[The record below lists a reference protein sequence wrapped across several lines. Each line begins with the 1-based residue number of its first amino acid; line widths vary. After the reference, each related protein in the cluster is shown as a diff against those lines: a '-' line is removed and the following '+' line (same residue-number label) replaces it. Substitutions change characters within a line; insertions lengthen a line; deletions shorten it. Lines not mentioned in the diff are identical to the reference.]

1 MEKGVIITSNLEKGG
16 SNMKDFN
23 KMIEEQIR
31 KNNMDAKKQEKQAQ
45 ETAKE
50 EALDEMAQRADK
62 ELRFANKMLEL
73 YEKFFLDTTLVSII
87 ENQIKNM
94 TCEEDRYKT
103 FKVSIN
109 YNLYRVS
116 KETIELGYGVRK
128 ISSIR
133 GMYVSEP
140 DIGETLEISGKDV
153 TDGDMELVSNV
164 LPKWTLLENLDSFYT
179 YSMTEKYNSEGYEY
193 IMFTFTTSLQKL
205 IDMYYVEKER
215 QEERIRLN
223 NGLKK

>member
-1 MEKGVIITSNLEKGG
+1 
-16 SNMKDFN
+16 MKDFN

-31 KNNMDAKKQEKQAQ
+31 KNNMDAKKQEEQAQ

-62 ELRFANKMLEL
+62 ELRFANKMQEL
-73 YEKFFLDTTLVSII
+73 YEKFFLDTTLVAII

-94 TCEEDRYKT
+94 TCEEDKYKT

-109 YNLYRVS
+109 YNLYRVNR
-116 KETIELGYGVRK
+116 ENIELGYGVRK
-128 ISSIR
+128 ISLIR

-140 DIGETLEISGKDV
+140 DIGETLGIWGKDV
-153 TDGDMELVSNV
+153 TDGDMELVSKV

-179 YSMTEKYNSEGYEY
+179 YSMTEEYDSDGYEY

-215 QEERIRLN
+215 QEERIRLK

>member
-1 MEKGVIITSNLEKGG
+1 
-16 SNMKDFN
+16 MKDFN

-31 KNNMDAKKQEKQAQ
+31 KNNMDAKKQEEQAQ
-45 ETAKE
+45 EAAKE

-73 YEKFFLDTTLVSII
+73 YEKFFLDTTLVAII

-116 KETIELGYGVRK
+116 EENIVLGYGIRK
-128 ISSIR
+128 NEQIS

-140 DIGETLEISGKDV
+140 DIGKTLEISSKDV
-153 TDGDMELVSNV
+153 TDRDMYLVSNV

-179 YSMTEKYNSEGYEY
+179 YSMTEKHNFEGEKY
-193 IMFTFTTSLQKL
+193 IMFTFTSSLQRL

-223 NGLKK
+223 NNLMKK

>member
-1 MEKGVIITSNLEKGG
+1 
-16 SNMKDFN
+16 MKDFN

-31 KNNMDAKKQEKQAQ
+31 KNNMDAKKQEEQAQ

-50 EALDEMAQRADK
+50 EAFDEMAQRADK
-62 ELRFANKMLEL
+62 ELRFGNKMLEL
-73 YEKFFLDTTLVSII
+73 YEKFFLDTTLVAII

-116 KETIELGYGVRK
+116 EENIVLGYGIRK
-128 ISSIR
+128 NEQIS

-140 DIGETLEISGKDV
+140 DIGKTLEISSKDV
-153 TDGDMELVSNV
+153 TDRDMYLVSNV

-179 YSMTEKYNSEGYEY
+179 YSMTEKYNPEGEKY

-205 IDMYYVEKER
+205 IDMYYFEKER

-223 NGLKK
+223 NGLKKQ

>member
-1 MEKGVIITSNLEKGG
+1 
-16 SNMKDFN
+16 MKDFN

-31 KNNMDAKKQEKQAQ
+31 KNNMDAKKQEEQAQ
-45 ETAKE
+45 EAAKE

-73 YEKFFLDTTLVSII
+73 YEKFFLDTTLVAII

-140 DIGETLEISGKDV
+140 DIGETLEISAKGV
-153 TDGDMELVSNV
+153 TDSDMELVSNV

-179 YSMTEKYNSEGYEY
+179 YSMTEEYNSEGYEY

-215 QEERIRLN
+215 QEERIKLN

>member
-1 MEKGVIITSNLEKGG
+1 
-16 SNMKDFN
+16 MKDFN

-31 KNNMDAKKQEKQAQ
+31 KNNMDAKKQEEQAQ

-73 YEKFFLDTTLVSII
+73 YEKFFLDTTLVAII

-179 YSMTEKYNSEGYEY
+179 YSMTEEYDSEGYEH
-193 IMFTFTTSLQKL
+193 IIFTFTTSLQKL

>member
-1 MEKGVIITSNLEKGG
+1 
-16 SNMKDFN
+16 MKDFN

-31 KNNMDAKKQEKQAQ
+31 KNKIDSKKQEEQ
-45 ETAKE
+45 AKE
-50 EALDEMAQRADK
+50 ESLDEMVKLADK
-62 ELRFANKMLEL
+62 EKRFAKKMQDL
-73 YEKFFLDTTLVSII
+73 YEKFFLDETLVAII

-94 TCEEDRYKT
+94 TCEEDRYKP

-116 KETIELGYGVRK
+116 IQTIELECGIRK
-128 ISSIR
+128 KEQIR
-133 GMYVSEP
+133 GMYVTEP

-153 TDGDMELVSNV
+153 TDRDMYLVSNV

-179 YSMTEKYNSEGYEY
+179 YSMTEKYNSQGEEY
-193 IMFTFTTSLQKL
+193 TMFTFTTSLQRL